1 MVRKRRSSWLENRN
15 AKAGSKIKSKL
26 RDRGGTTTKSAA
38 SAIATR
44 KSRTQLP
51 PSNAEI
57 AELLSLEASK
67 ASYVL
72 QRALRRAARSAF
84 LWDVEARDLVAR
96 KESLT
101 QLAHV
106 GPFLEKQIR
115 QWIRRKEHPPRPPL
129 LRKEFFSLAESRTR
143 LAEIPSWGARL
154 RGDLQTHTHWSD
166 GSGDVRAMADA
177 AVECGYEY
185 IAITD
190 HSKGLSIANGIDE
203 TKLKKQ
209 SGEIDAINRELQA
222 DRKTLTVLHSI
233 EMNLNPVGHGDMDP
247 TALRSLDLVLGSFH
261 SALRRK
267 DDQTERYLA
276 AIRNPNIQILGHPRG
291 RIYNYRAG
299 LSADWETVFRE
310 AARLDKAVEIDAYPD
325 RQDLNLSLLR
335 IAKRC
340 GTRISF
346 GTDAHHPR
354 QLEFIDLALA
364 AALAAKIPPER
375 IVNFMPLAE
384 LHAWVQDVR
393 NRSSR
398 RTKKKRSNVRSR
410 SLE

>member
-1 MVRKRRSSWLENRN
+1 MA
-15 AKAGSKIKSKL
+15 AKFADTGRPK
-26 RDRGGTTTKSAA
+26 
-38 SAIATR
+38 R
-44 KSRTQLP
+44 KSQPPSQLS

-96 KESLT
+96 KEPLT

-106 GPFLEKQIR
+106 GPFLQKQIR
-115 QWIRRKEHPPRPPL
+115 QWIRQKQHPPRPPL
-129 LRKEFFSLAESRTR
+129 LRREFFTLAESRTR
-143 LAEIPSWGARL
+143 LAQFPSWGVPL
-154 RGDLQTHTHWSD
+154 RGDLQMHTRWSD
-166 GSGDVRAMADA
+166 GSGDIRAMAEA
-177 AVECGYEY
+177 AVARGYEY

-203 TKLKKQ
+203 VKLRKQ
-209 SGEIDAINRELQA
+209 CAEINAVNRELHQSGKKA
-222 DRKTLTVLHSI
+222 TVLHSI
-233 EMNLNPVGHGDMDP
+233 ELNLNAAGAGDMEP
-247 TALRSLDLVLGSFH
+247 PVLQSLDLVLGSFH

-267 DDQTERYLA
+267 DDQTARYLA
-276 AIRNPNIQILGHPRG
+276 AIRNPDIQILGHPRG
-291 RIYNYRAG
+291 RIYNYRLG
-299 LSADWETVFRE
+299 LRADWETVFSE
-310 AARLDKAVEIDAYPD
+310 ATRLDKAVEIDAYPD
-325 RQDLNLSLLR
+325 RQDLNVNLLK
-335 IAKRC
+335 IAKNC

-346 GTDAHHPR
+346 GTDAHHPW

-384 LHAWVQDVR
+384 LRAWVENAR
-393 NRSSR
+393 CR
-398 RTKKKRSNVRSR
+398 RTRRTHKKQRPSSVRSR
-410 SLE
+410 TSVSPW